1 MQHYN
6 SLNLNRFIF
15 TIVTRKR
22 DSPKTDVSELII
34 FFNVIYSS
42 SQASGPA
49 QRKKKQQRERLQR
62 KNRVKKF
69 YKLLYLEKSCISL
82 ETFHFNLAVMPGGNC
97 AFVGCSSNRHHKK
110 ISLFKLPAAKEMK
123 QGRSG
128 EGNAECHNERQGGRC
143 KFQEAD
149 RERNIFGNVICTYVS
164 RILAR
169 YLPDL
174 AKQLSS
180 YHASIRLMHYLP

>member
-49 QRKKKQQRERLQR
+49 HRE
-62 KNRVKKF
+62 KNNSVRDYKGKTELKSFINF
-69 YKLLYLEKSCISL
+69 YI
-82 ETFHFNLAVMPGGNC
+82 
-97 AFVGCSSNRHHKK
+97 
-110 ISLFKLPAAKEMK
+110 
-123 QGRSG
+123 
-128 EGNAECHNERQGGRC
+128 
-143 KFQEAD
+143 
-149 RERNIFGNVICTYVS
+149 
-164 RILAR
+164 
-169 YLPDL
+169 
-174 AKQLSS
+174 
-180 YHASIRLMHYLP
+180 